1 MLANGEVPSTKS
13 VFAFNR
19 SNKFRK
25 LIKKALNGKSKER
38 VLEIKDKSY
47 EIMASPVYES
57 NKIVGAVIIVMDVTE
72 KMQRDNYRREFTANV
87 SHELK
92 TPLTSISGFAEI
104 MKSGLVKPEDIPEMA
119 SSIYDEAQR
128 LIVLVNDII
137 KLSALEDESITYENE
152 KINVVQLLEEIQTRL
167 SNVISSKNIDFLI
180 DKNEDNSDIVV
191 EAPKEIVM
199 ELFYNLCDNAIKYNK
214 QDGQVRV
221 YVGRD
226 RKKCTV
232 SVSDTGIGI
241 APEHLERVFE
251 RFYRVDKSHSKEVG
265 GTGLGLSIV
274 KHDVNYLDGSISIDS
289 KLDEGTEISVTIP
302 GALVS

>member
-1 MLANGEVPSTKS
+1 
-13 VFAFNR
+13 
-19 SNKFRK
+19 
-25 LIKKALNGKSKER
+25 
-38 VLEIKDKSY
+38 
-47 EIMASPVYES
+47 
-57 NKIVGAVIIVMDVTE
+57 
-72 KMQRDNYRREFTANV
+72 
-87 SHELK
+87 
-92 TPLTSISGFAEI
+92 